1 MIYKDTVITCYISGE
16 RGDYMEKFFLEEPS
30 IERKDEAINYINE
43 FLEYNSQINGVG
55 GLDSYLDDYEGWLQK
70 LEEDYLREPNEDKV
84 PARTY
89 FLVRLSDNKIVG
101 MINIRLVLN
110 EKLRQGSGHI
120 GYSIRP
126 TERRKGYNKINLYL
140 GLKVLQEHGETEAM
154 LSCVKSNLG
163 SAKTMLALGAK
174 LQKEYYSGEYQ
185 EIEQVY
191 TIDIN
196 ESLEQYKDIYDP
208 CIYKRT
214 K

>member
-1 MIYKDTVITCYISGE
+1 
-16 RGDYMEKFFLEEPS
+16 MEKLYYEVPS
-30 IERKDEAINYINE
+30 IERKNEAIDYINE
-43 FLEYNSQINGVG
+43 HYEYKSDINGSG
-55 GLDSYLDDYEGWLQK
+55 GLHRYLDNYEGWLDK
-70 LEEDYLREPNEDKV
+70 LEKDYIMTPSEERV